1 MGGTAGRNLL
11 VLFSRFDRDGSG
23 VLEEHEFKSALRR
36 TLRVTEAA
44 VSDAEIATLFDMLD
58 ADSSGA
64 IDINEMVAFLNAEA
78 DLVQLEQRER
88 GAVDILQQ
96 LKASVVSMTE
106 DLRCKTAAWLVD
118 DACSKLTL
126 GKVVEQPVLQRN
138 TNDSSRG
145 AVKLPS
151 ETNPRVTPPTRGT
164 GERASPN
171 VTLDVRSSSS
181 STSVV
186 SGHEGRI
193 DSAGVEGQVGAHAD
207 PTKSANP
214 ASVEYSVGAWTP
226 EP

>member
-64 IDINEMVAFLNAEA
+64 IDINEMVDF
-78 DLVQLEQRER
+78 
-88 GAVDILQQ
+88 LQQ

-126 GKVVEQPVLQRN
+126 DKVVEQPVLQRN

-181 STSVV
+181 STPVV

-193 DSAGVEGQVGAHAD
+193 DSAGVDGGAQDEGLEGQVGAHAD

-214 ASVEYSVGAWTP
+214 ASVEYSVG
-226 EP
+226 

>member
-1 MGGTAGRNLL
+1 
-11 VLFSRFDRDGSG
+11 
-23 VLEEHEFKSALRR
+23 
-36 TLRVTEAA
+36 
-44 VSDAEIATLFDMLD
+44 
-58 ADSSGA
+58 
-64 IDINEMVAFLNAEA
+64 
-78 DLVQLEQRER
+78 
-88 GAVDILQQ
+88 
-96 LKASVVSMTE
+96 MTE

-164 GERASPN
+164 GERALPN
-171 VTLDVRSSSS
+171 VTSDPKRVRSSSS

-193 DSAGVEGQVGAHAD
+193 DSAGADGGAQDEGLEGQVGAHAY

-214 ASVEYSVGAWTP
+214 ASVEYSVGA
-226 EP
+226 